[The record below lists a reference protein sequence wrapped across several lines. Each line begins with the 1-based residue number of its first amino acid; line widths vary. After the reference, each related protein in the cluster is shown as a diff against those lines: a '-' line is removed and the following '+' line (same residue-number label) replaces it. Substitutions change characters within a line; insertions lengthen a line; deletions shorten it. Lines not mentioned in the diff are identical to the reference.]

1 MNAGPRSGA
10 FEPFFLPAAHG
21 ERFCIFHPATAT
33 ERGSLVYVHPF
44 AEEMNKSRRMA
55 ALQSRM
61 LAASGIAVL
70 QIDLLGCGD
79 SSGEL
84 RDATWELWRHDVQL
98 AVQWL
103 AGRGRGH
110 VGLWGLRLG
119 ALLALDAARDCD
131 PAPAQFVLWQPVTSG
146 EQFLTQFLRLRV
158 ATGMIAS
165 GVASTSTQDL
175 RNHLKAGTLL
185 EIAGYDLTPALA
197 ASIDALKLAEL
208 APRSARVNWLEVVAE
223 AGRPLPPASRRIADA
238 WSAGGVDV
246 GTCTVAGDPFWNTVE
261 VAECP
266 ALLEETTRVL
276 GQARR

>member
-1 MNAGPRSGA
+1 VNAGPHRGA
-10 FEPFFLPAAHG
+10 FEPFFLPAAYG
-21 ERFCIFHPATAT
+21 ERFCIFHPATAP
-33 ERGSLVYVHPF
+33 ERGSLVYLHPF

-84 RDATWELWRHDVQL
+84 RDASWPLWRQDVQL
-98 AVQWL
+98 GVQWL
-103 AGRGRGH
+103 AGRTSGK

-131 PAPAQFVLWQPVTSG
+131 PAPNHFVLWQPVTSG

-175 RNHLKAGTLL
+175 RNELKAGTLL

-197 ASIDALKLAEL
+197 SSIDALKLAEL
-208 APRSARVNWLEVVAE
+208 APRGARVNWFEVVAE

-238 WSAGGVDV
+238 WTAEGVDV
-246 GTCTVAGDPFWNTVE
+246 GTYAIAGERFWNTIE
-261 VAECP
+261 IAECP
-266 ALLEETTRVL
+266 GLLAETTRL
-276 GQARR
+276 LAPPLR